1 MSNMDYIHLRVRS
14 SYSLLES
21 SMHIEKIRDL
31 CLDNEMPALGLTDN
45 NLFGALEFSEKL
57 ADSGI
62 QPIIGTTLNVYDKDQ
77 NAGEKL
83 LNYTTIC
90 LISNSLHGYKN
101 LLKLSSS
108 AYQKQNSLLPFVS
121 LQEVF
126 ELNQGLFFLT
136 GGTKGIVNQSLRR
149 NKKDLAVSQLKLIN
163 KNFQGRLFIE
173 LQRYDDNETN
183 IENNLIDI
191 AYDMNLPIVATNDI
205 FFSSKEDHEANDI
218 LQCIPSSDVLSNP
231 NRKKISSEC
240 FFKNQKDMK
249 ELFSDIPE
257 AIENSILIA
266 KRCLYRPETLAP
278 ILPKY
283 ISKEQN
289 KDSSS
294 NENDLLRELTH
305 IGFRERINKYGIAEN
320 SNSSE
325 YQERLNNELS
335 IIIDMDYS
343 GYFLIVADII
353 NWSKKNSIP
362 VGPGRGSG
370 AGSLVAWSLGI
381 TDLDPIK
388 FNLVFERFLN
398 PHRVSMPDFDID
410 FCPIRR
416 DEVINYIKEKYGKK
430 RVAQII
436 TFGKLQARAVIR
448 DVGRV
453 MELPYSQVD
462 NICRLIPNNPANPMT
477 LTEAISEVK
486 EIKSLKE
493 TDETI
498 NSLLTFSLSLEG
510 LYRHASTHAAGIV
523 ISDGNLEDYVPL
535 YMDQKTNS
543 LVTQFNMKWVEE
555 AGLVKFDILGL
566 KTLSVIS
573 ECCKQIENN
582 GASIDISTI
591 QLDDENTL
599 NLFKEGSTSGVF
611 QFESSGMRDLLIK
624 AKPNNF
630 EDLIALIA
638 LFRPGPMEN
647 IPQYLAAKNSEVE
660 IEELHELINPIIA
673 DTYGVI
679 IYQEQV
685 IQIAQR
691 LASYS
696 AGEADLLRRAMGK
709 KIKSEM
715 DAQRD
720 KFIAGANLNGVDKV
734 KAELI
739 FDLVDKFA
747 GYGFNKAHSAAYA
760 LISFQTAYL
769 KANHP
774 LAFMSALLTLDI
786 GNIDKVSNIIS
797 EIKRMNIKILPPSI
811 NSSGHDFKIEGESIR
826 FSLASIKNVGSQAV
840 ANISYEREKNGVFK
854 SIKDFITRVD
864 AHFVN
869 KRAFE
874 GLIMAGAFDE
884 IEVNRALLFNNV
896 DLFLMESNR
905 IRRKNI
911 EGQID
916 IFSEHEDENQE
927 IRLPSTKEWSEID
940 KLKGE
945 FEFLGAYLSG
955 HPMEKYSYDLINHKV
970 STYTEFIHNI
980 KTKKYKQA
988 RLAGVIQN
996 RVNRRGK
1003 TGRMYSFIK
1012 LSDISQE
1019 FETMFFSDMIDKYN
1033 DLIYA
1038 GNVIIIKVDA
1048 DIHADTVRLRVT
1060 EVIQA
1065 NINEKV
1071 LMNGSHKISS
1081 QSPDEAFEADRP
1093 EVNLI
1098 KNEYSD
1104 EYTIKLANIDTLD
1117 DIANRLKSGRGS
1129 DIVNLIFYD
1138 TNLKKDIK
1146 LGIGNSFNFDS
1157 ELKTYLQSLPGVE
1170 LFNKQP

>member
-1 MSNMDYIHLRVRS
+1 MSDLDYIHLRVRS

-21 SMHIEKIRDL
+21 SLHIDKIKDL
-31 CLDNEMPALGLTDN
+31 CLENKMPAIGLTDN

-57 ADSGI
+57 SANGI
-62 QPIIGTTLNVYDKDQ
+62 QPIIGTTLNIYDKDQ
-77 NAGEKL
+77 NIGDKL
-83 LNYTTIC
+83 ANYSNIC
-90 LISNSLHGYKN
+90 LLSNSIDGYKN

-108 AYQKQNSLLPFVS
+108 AYQKKNSFLPFVT
-121 LQEVF
+121 LDELF
-126 ELNQGLFFLT
+126 ENNQGLFFLT
-136 GGTKGIVNQSLRR
+136 GGSKGLINQSLRL
-149 NKKDLAVSQLKLIN
+149 NNKDLARRQLQTIN
-163 KNFQGRLFIE
+163 ESFKDRLFIE
-173 LQRYDDNETN
+173 LQRYDQNDTS

-205 FFSSKEDHEANDI
+205 FFAKKDDHEANDI

-240 FFKNQKDMK
+240 FFKNQKNMK
-249 ELFSDIPE
+249 ELYRDIPE
-257 AIENSILIA
+257 AIENTVLIA
-266 KRCLYRPETLAP
+266 KKCLYRPVTLAP

-283 ISKEQN
+283 IVKE
-289 KDSSS
+289 KDDKTSL
-294 NENDLLRELTH
+294 NENDLLTEMTNN
-305 IGFRERINKYGIAEN
+305 GFKERINKFGTAEN
-320 SNSSE
+320 SNTTE
-325 YQERLNNELS
+325 YNNRLKDELS
-335 IIIDMDYS
+335 IIIDMDYA

-353 NWSKKNSIP
+353 NWSKKNDIP

-416 DEVINYIKEKYGKK
+416 EEVINYIKETYGKK

-477 LTEAISEVK
+477 LSEAISEVK

-493 TDETI
+493 TDEI
-498 NSLLTFSLSLEG
+498 VDRLLEYSLSLEG
-510 LYRHASTHAAGIV
+510 LYRHASTHAAGVV
-523 ISDGNLEDYVPL
+523 ISEGDLEEYVPL

-543 LVTQFNMKWVEE
+543 LVTQFNMKWVEQ

-573 ECCKQIENN
+573 ECCKQMENN
-582 GASIDISTI
+582 GVTIDISTI
-591 QLDDENTL
+591 QLDDESTL
-599 NLFKEGSTSGVF
+599 KLFRDGSTSGVF
-611 QFESSGMRDLLIK
+611 QFESSGMKDLLIK

-647 IPQYLAAKNSEVE
+647 IPQYLSAKNSEVAV
-660 IEELHELINPIIA
+660 EELHELINPIIA

-685 IQIAQR
+685 IQIAQK
-691 LASYS
+691 LANYS
-696 AGEADLLRRAMGK
+696 LGEADLLRRAMGK

-720 KFIAGANLNGVDKV
+720 NFISGAKLNGVDRA
-734 KAELI
+734 KAEFI

-760 LISFQTAYL
+760 LIAFQTGYL

-774 LAFMSALLTLDI
+774 LAFMSALLTLDV
-786 GNIDKVSNIIS
+786 GNIDKISNIIS
-797 EIKRMNIKILPPSI
+797 EIKRMKIELLPPSI
-811 NSSGHDFKIEGESIR
+811 NSSSHDFKIEGQAIR

-840 ANISYEREKNGVFK
+840 VNISIEREKNGVFT
-854 SIKDFITRVD
+854 SVNDFINRIDV
-864 AHFVN
+864 HYVN

-884 IEVNRALLFNNV
+884 IESNRALLFNNV
-896 DLFLMESNR
+896 DLLLMESNR
-905 IRRKNI
+905 IRKKNL

-916 IFSEHEDENQE
+916 IFSGTEEGSKGL
-927 IRLPSTKEWSEID
+927 RLPYVKEWNEIN
-940 KLKGE
+940 KLSGE
-945 FEFLGAYLSG
+945 FEFTGAYLSG
-955 HPMEKYSYDLINHKV
+955 HPMEKYSNNLNYHKV
-970 STYTEFIHNI
+970 STYVDFIQNV
-980 KTKKYKQA
+980 KTKKHKQA

-996 RVNRRGK
+996 RINRRGK

-1012 LSDISQE
+1012 LSDVSQE
-1019 FETMFFSDMIDKYN
+1019 FETMFFSDIINKYN
-1033 DLIYA
+1033 DLLFI

-1048 DIHADTVRLRVT
+1048 DLQADAIRLKVN
-1060 EVIQA
+1060 EVIQG
-1065 NINEKV
+1065 NINEIKPKNGRGGDSNV
-1071 LMNGSHKISS
+1071 LVDEVSEHIEQKIELNEESY
-1081 QSPDEAFEADRP
+1081 P
-1093 EVNLI
+1093 EH
-1098 KNEYSD
+1098 
-1104 EYTIKLANIDTLD
+1104 YTIKVANIDTLD
-1117 DIANRLKSGRGS
+1117 DIASKLKSGDGS

-1138 TNLKKDIK
+1138 SNLKKDIK
-1146 LGIGNSFNFDS
+1146 LEIGDSFNFDN
-1157 ELKTYLQSLPGVE
+1157 ELKNYLQTLPGVE
-1170 LFNKQP
+1170 FFNAE